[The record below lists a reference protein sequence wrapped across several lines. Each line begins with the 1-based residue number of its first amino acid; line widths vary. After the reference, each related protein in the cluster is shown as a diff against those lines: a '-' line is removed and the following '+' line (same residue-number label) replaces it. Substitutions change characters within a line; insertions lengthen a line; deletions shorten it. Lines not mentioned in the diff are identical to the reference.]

1 VFCGTAELL
10 CLLLERGI
18 DPNLEDR
25 DGQTALHHFCSKR
38 PRDSELARACVKVLL
53 EFGAGPV
60 DKQIRYGTA
69 VGVCDGVW
77 IIGGRKI
84 SGTSGPGLHSQEED
98 CAVDGGRRDQLLSDP
113 IRLVE
118 LE

>member
-10 CLLLERGI
+10 RLLLERGI

-25 DGQTALHHFCSKR
+25 DRQTALHHFCSKR
-38 PRDSELARACVKVLL
+38 PRESELARVCVKVLL
-53 EFGAGPV
+53 EFGAEPV
-60 DKQIRYGTA
+60 DKQTRYGTA
-69 VGVCDGVW
+69 VGVCGGVR

-84 SGTSGPGLHSQEED
+84 SGTSGPGLHSQEG
-98 CAVDGGRRDQLLSDP
+98 CAVDRGRRNQLLSDP